1 MRRIFSSRKKTGPVF
16 LVALLA
22 LLIGGAAWW
31 WFVGRAAPAMLP
43 AGSAA
48 EKSLPD
54 AEPTPSLLGIPLP
67 RSAEASTEADPAPTR
82 DGMSWGHRAGLHL
95 VLDDLHLKASAAYVA
110 DQGSGKALLRK
121 NDEAVLPIASLTKLM
136 TALVLTAAKLPMN
149 ESITVTDDDVDRER
163 HSRSRLPV
171 GSTLTRSD
179 ALRLALMSSENRAA
193 HALARTF
200 PGGLPAFV
208 AAMNARAR
216 AQGLTN
222 TRFVDPTGLSNLNQS
237 TARELSVLAAA
248 ASRNSLIREYST
260 TPQHELMLGRRSVR
274 YNNSDRLVKSRHW
287 DIHLQKTGYIV
298 EAGDCLVVN
307 ATMAGRNLIVVLLD
321 STDARSRLAD
331 AERIRRWV
339 EGEREAVVHNVS
351 TGPHRGLRARL
362 RDQVGKLRRPR
373 RNAAD

>member
-1 MRRIFSSRKKTGPVF
+1 MRSIFSSRKKTGPVF
-16 LVALLA
+16 LAALLA

-31 WFVGRAAPAMLP
+31 WFVARAAPAMLP

-67 RSAEASTEADPAPTR
+67 RSADAPTEADPAPTR
-82 DGMSWGHRAGLHL
+82 DGMSWGHRAGLHMAQ
-95 VLDDLHLKASAAYVA
+95 DDLHLKASAAYVV

-208 AAMNARAR
+208 AAMNASAR
-216 AQGLTN
+216 AQGLKS

-237 TARELSVLAAA
+237 TARDLAVLAAA
-248 ASRNSLIREYST
+248 ASRNPLIREYST
-260 TPQHELMLGRRSVR
+260 TPQHELMLGQRSVH
-274 YNNSDRLVKSRHW
+274 YNNSDRLVKSLRW
-287 DIHLQKTGYIV
+287 DIQLQKTGYIV

-307 ATMAGRNLIVVLLD
+307 ATMAGRNIIVVLLD

-351 TGPHRGLRARL
+351 TRPNPGLRARI
-362 RDQVGKLRRPR
+362 REPIGKLRRHHR
-373 RNAAD
+373 RAGG